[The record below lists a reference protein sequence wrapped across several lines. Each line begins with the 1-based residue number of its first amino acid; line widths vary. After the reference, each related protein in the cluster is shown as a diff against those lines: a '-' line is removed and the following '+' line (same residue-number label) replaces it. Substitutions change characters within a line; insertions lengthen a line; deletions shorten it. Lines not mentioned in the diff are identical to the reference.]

1 MTRNIHAPPE
11 ICDNMDADEF
21 LAWALAQPKDSPCFA
36 RPPRNVEFVELERT
50 IETLGPAGAKA
61 FFQQR
66 DAEEADKYVLRFFFD
81 GVTGDCLW
89 AGNKLTSDA
98 FDYPI
103 SMADLPIPAEVADF
117 GIRLGKRFAAVAD
130 LDFLWP
136 DSEPYEQFRLDAR
149 EFVRLVR
156 ESLPDNFIVR
166 DESCMT

>member
-1 MTRNIHAPPE
+1 
-11 ICDNMDADEF
+11 MDADAF
-21 LAWALAQPKDSPCFA
+21 LAWALAQPKDSPFFA
-36 RPPRNVEFVELERT
+36 RPPRNVEFEELERT
-50 IETLGPAGAKA
+50 VETLGITGAKA

-89 AGNKLTSDA
+89 AGNDLTRDS

-103 SMADLPIPAEVADF
+103 SVADLPVSAEVVDL
-117 GIRLGKRFAAVAD
+117 GQRLGKRFAAVAD

-136 DSEPYEQFRLDAR
+136 DSEPYDRFRADAK
-149 EFVRLVR
+149 EFVRLLR

-166 DESCMT
+166 DESCLT